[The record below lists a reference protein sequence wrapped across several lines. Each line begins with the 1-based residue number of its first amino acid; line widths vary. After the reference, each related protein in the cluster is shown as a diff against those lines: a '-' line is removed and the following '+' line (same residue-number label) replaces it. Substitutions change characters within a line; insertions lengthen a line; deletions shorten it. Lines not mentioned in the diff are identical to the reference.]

1 MPPPSSQTGA
11 THFPNPNEWTHNCL
25 EMSHRYWKYTLKL
38 IKNDYVQCRARK
50 TLRSTRKTQ
59 VLQGIYLFTLYLCD
73 DDFEY
78 FLQELNT
85 GTAYEI

>member
-1 MPPPSSQTGA
+1 MT
-11 THFPNPNEWTHNCL
+11 
-25 EMSHRYWKYTLKL
+25 MSNAVHE
-38 IKNDYVQCRARK
+38 K